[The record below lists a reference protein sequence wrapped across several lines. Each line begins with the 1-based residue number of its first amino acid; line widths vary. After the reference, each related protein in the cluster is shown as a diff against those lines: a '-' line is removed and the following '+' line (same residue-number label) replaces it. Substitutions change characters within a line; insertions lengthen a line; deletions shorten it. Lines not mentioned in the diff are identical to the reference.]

1 MKRLSA
7 VPASLA
13 ALCVLTLGLSGCN
26 VRFSPYAAVVNGSEI
41 SQQQLRDSLSAIA
54 DNASY
59 RCMIE
64 AGGSSRL
71 LGAGEG
77 TFNSTFGAEVLS
89 ILIQDEVVRQHVVR
103 LGLSEPSSVDPIA
116 LTQLQAA
123 FTPSSGCPGSGASLM
138 AAFPPAYRKL
148 LLGFQA
154 DEDALD
160 AHLAGTTL
168 SPASLAAFAGRY
180 RTEMALTCVSV
191 IQVGTKAA
199 AASLRGQILRG
210 ASFAALARAHST
222 DTSSAPQ
229 GGAIGCIPDTE
240 FTAPLNNVIA
250 ALGVGRVSSPVSF
263 SSNWLLL
270 LVRQRTSET
279 YAQLVPSLVAQ
290 EQGALNDLLPRII
303 RSAKV
308 EVDPQYGTW
317 STKASVARVQPNTGP
332 PARIVPNPGAGT
344 GPKASS

>member
-13 ALCVLTLGLSGCN
+13 ALCVLTLVLSGCN
-26 VRFSPYAAVVNGSEI
+26 VRFSSYAAVVNGSEI

-64 AGGSSRL
+64 AGGTSRF

-89 ILIQDEVVRQHVVR
+89 ILIQDEVVRQHVAR
-103 LGLSEPSSVDPIA
+103 LGLSVPSSVDPVA
-116 LTQLQAA
+116 LAQLQAA

-160 AHLAGTTL
+160 AHMAGTTL
-168 SPASLAAFAGRY
+168 SRASLAAFAARH
-180 RTEMALTCVSV
+180 RTEMTLACVSV
-191 IQVGTKAA
+191 IQVGTKTT

-222 DTSSAPQ
+222 DTTSAPQ
-229 GGAIGCIPDTE
+229 GGAIGCIPDAE
-240 FTAPLNNVIA
+240 FTAPLNKVIA
-250 ALGVGRVSSPVSF
+250 ALSVGRVSSPVSF
-263 SSNWLLL
+263 SSDWLLL

-279 YAQLVPSLVAQ
+279 YAQLVPSVVAQ
-290 EQGALNDLLPRII
+290 EQVALNDLLPRII

-317 STKASVARVQPNTGP
+317 STKASVARVEPNAGP
-332 PARIVPNPGAGT
+332 PARILPNPGAGT
-344 GPKASS
+344 GPEASS

>member
-1 MKRLSA
+1 VKRPSPVA
-7 VPASLA
+7 ASLA

-41 SQQQLRDSLSAIA
+41 SQQQLSDSLSAIA

-64 AGGSSRL
+64 AGGTSQL

-77 TFNSTFGAEVLS
+77 TFNSAFGAEVLS
-89 ILIQDEVVRQHVVR
+89 ILIQDEIVRQHVAG
-103 LGLSEPSSVDPIA
+103 LGLSEPSSVDPVA
-116 LTQLQAA
+116 LAQLQAA
-123 FTPSSGCPGSGASLM
+123 FTPSTGCPGSGASLM

-160 AHLAGTTL
+160 AHLAGAAL
-168 SPASLAAFAGRY
+168 SPASLAAFAARH
-180 RTEMALTCVSV
+180 RTEMTLACVSV

-199 AASLRGQILRG
+199 AASLRGRILRG

-222 DTSSAPQ
+222 DTSSAPH
-229 GGAIGCIPDTE
+229 GGVIGCIPDTE

-250 ALGVGRVSSPVSF
+250 ALSVGRVSSPVAF
-263 SSNWLLL
+263 SSAWLLL
-270 LVRQRTSET
+270 LVRQRTPET
-279 YAQLVPSLVAQ
+279 YAQLVPSVVAQ

-303 RSAKV
+303 RSARV

-344 GPKASS
+344 APAAAG